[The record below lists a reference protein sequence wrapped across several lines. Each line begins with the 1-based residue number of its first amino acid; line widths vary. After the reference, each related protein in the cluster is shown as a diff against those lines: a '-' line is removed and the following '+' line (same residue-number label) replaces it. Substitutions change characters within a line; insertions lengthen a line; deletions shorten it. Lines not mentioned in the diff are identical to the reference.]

1 MDRADRRRSG
11 FTGHL
16 SSKYKRKLD
25 DQQMLDTCLK
35 DWSLVECDV
44 HNDISNCAS
53 QNSKWYLF
61 FFSEKYCKLNF
72 IIRQILRINK
82 ILQTFFFSPP
92 SV

>member
-16 SSKYKRKLD
+16 SSKCKRQWKLD

-44 HNDISNCAS
+44 HNDISKSC
-53 QNSKWYLF
+53 F
-61 FFSEKYCKLNF
+61 HH
-72 IIRQILRINK
+72 
-82 ILQTFFFSPP
+82 
-92 SV
+92 